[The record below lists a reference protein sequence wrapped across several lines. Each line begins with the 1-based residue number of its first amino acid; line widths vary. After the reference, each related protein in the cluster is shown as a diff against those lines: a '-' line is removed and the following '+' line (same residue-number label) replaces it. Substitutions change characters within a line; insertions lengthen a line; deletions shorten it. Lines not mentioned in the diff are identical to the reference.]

1 MSSGAEL
8 LERYFLMI
16 MAVGS
21 LIVLVVSLYGMFLL
35 D

>member
-1 MSSGAEL
+1 MSPGSEL

-16 MAVGS
+16 LAVGS
-21 LIVLVVSLYGMFLL
+21 LAVLVVSLYGMFVL